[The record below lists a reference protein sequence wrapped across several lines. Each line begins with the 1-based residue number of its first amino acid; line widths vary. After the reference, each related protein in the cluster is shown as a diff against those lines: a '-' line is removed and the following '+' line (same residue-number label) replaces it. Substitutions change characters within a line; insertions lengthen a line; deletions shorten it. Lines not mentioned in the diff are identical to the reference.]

1 MGNESSIEFDSKST
15 NSTPLENL
23 NNKQYHHKFSHQ
35 KNENTNKLLNDLKCQ
50 NVDLTNELISN

>member
-35 KNENTNKLLNDLKCQ
+35 KYIHSYSHSKKNYIKEKN
-50 NVDLTNELISN
+50 